1 MCAAS
6 KPKLLVELVPS
17 TCFFSNVRT
26 TVKPIEWDKIRHIS
40 YETAG
45 HKCEICGDTGRNQG
59 YKHDVECHEIWEYDD
74 VNHVQKLI
82 GLISLCPTCHQVKH
96 LGRAI
101 AIGKQDVCFAQ
112 LAKVNNWT
120 IRQIT
125 EHITTSFELHA
136 ERSKYEWTLDLS
148 LLNEEPYGLKIKA
161 GKKRVFKKQKYKKK
175 RKTKS
180 KTKLV
185 NKRPKR

>member
-1 MCAAS
+1 VN
-6 KPKLLVELVPS
+6 KVKLKIELIPNS
-17 TCFFSNVRT
+17 CHYSNART
-26 TVKPIEWDKIRHIS
+26 MIKSIEWDKIRKIT
-40 YETAG
+40 YE
-45 HKCEICGDTGRNQG
+45 KSKMVCEICGENGYIQG
-59 YKHDVECHEIWEYDD
+59 YKNFLECHEVWSYDD
-74 VNHVQKLI
+74 INHIQTLVCLE
-82 GLISLCPTCHQVKH
+82 SLCPICHLTKH
-96 LGRAI
+96 YGRAKAMKKEDLCI
-101 AIGKQDVCFAQ
+101 KK

-161 GKKRVFKKQKYKKK
+161 GKKRIFKKQKYKKK